1 MTIAVIGL
9 GKLGLPLA
17 LLLAE
22 SGQDVMGVDVNP
34 GHLAKLQRGDVPHAE
49 PGLAEMLAQH
59 GPSIDWRSDP
69 ADAAAAEVAF
79 IVVPTPSLP
88 SGAFDVSLVESVV
101 QSVGRASTTG
111 HRTALVVTSTVNPGD
126 CEGKLAQAL
135 TEAAPAGDV
144 SLVYSPEFIALGDV
158 FAGMRRP
165 DLILIGEAERWAGDR
180 ALTVLRLIRPGHP
193 EGWIE
198 GQKHRGHSPAVHRL
212 SLTDAEIAK
221 LGLNVGLT
229 VKLAYASTV
238 SALVAA
244 HGGNP
249 RQVADAIGAD
259 HRIGRAFLSPGPP
272 PAGPCLPRDGVAFM
286 RSAEAVGVWAPMV
299 TATKN
304 EAMAQRDRI
313 LGRIVSRTAKDASV
327 LLLGMTYKP
336 GTEVADWAIGPWL
349 ADRLQDGYAVTCAE
363 PSAHVQAAVEDAD
376 TVVLCTDDPAWRSLD
391 YTGKVVVD
399 LWGIA
404 LPTDGMAEYVGP
416 S

>member
-1 MTIAVIGL
+1 MIAVVGL

-34 GHLAKLQRGDVPHAE
+34 DLLDSLKRSQPQHHEPHLN
-49 PGLAEMLAQH
+49 EMLAEW

-69 ADAAAAEVAF
+69 ADAAECELVF

-88 SGAFDVSLVESVV
+88 SGAFDVSLVELVV
-101 QSVGRASTTG
+101 RSIGEASTRG

-126 CEGKLAQAL
+126 CVGVL
-135 TEAAPAGDV
+135 TEALRTAAPSGDL

-158 FAGMRRP
+158 FMGMRRP
-165 DLILIGEAERWAGDR
+165 DLILIGETERWAGDR
-180 ALTVLRLIRPGHP
+180 VLTALRLIRPGQP

-198 GQKHRGHSPAVHRL
+198 GQQTRGHSPAVHRL

-221 LGLNVGLT
+221 LGLNVGLC

-272 PAGPCLPRDGVAFM
+272 PAGPCLPRDGVAFIES
-286 RSAEAVGVWAPMV
+286 SAKVGLAAPMV
-299 TATKN
+299 VASQD
-304 EAMAQRDRI
+304 ESSWQRGRI
-313 LGRIVSRTAKDASV
+313 LRRITDRTEPDAEV

-336 GTEVADWAIGPWL
+336 GTEVADGAIGPWL
-349 ADRLQDGYAVTCAE
+349 ANRLQDRYAVTWAD
-363 PSAHVQAAVEDAD
+363 PGPHVQAMVEDAA
-376 TVVLCTDDPAWRSLD
+376 TVVLCTDDPAWRDLD
-391 YTGKVVVD
+391 YSGRTVVD
-399 LWGIA
+399 LWGCPIQ
-404 LPTDGMAEYVGP
+404 TDGVVYVGP

>member
-1 MTIAVIGL
+1 MTVAVVGC
-9 GKLGLPLA
+9 GRLGLPLA

-22 SGQDVMGVDVNP
+22 SGQDVMGVDTNQD
-34 GHLAKLQRGDVPHAE
+34 LLDSLKRGVPQHHE
-49 PGLAEMLAQH
+49 PHLAEMLAEH
-59 GPSIDWRSDP
+59 GPSIDWRSNAP
-69 ADAAAAEVAF
+69 DAAVAELVF

-88 SGAFDVSLVESVV
+88 SGAFDVSLVGSVV
-101 QSVGRASTTG
+101 STIAHAVPRG
-111 HRTALVVTSTVNPGD
+111 HSTALCVVSTVNPGD
-126 CEGKLAQAL
+126 TEGVLTQAL
-135 TEAAPAGDV
+135 TDAAPIGDV
-144 SLVYSPEFIALGDV
+144 DLVYSPEFIALGDV

-165 DLILIGEAERWAGDR
+165 DLILIGETDRWAGDR
-180 ALTVLRLIRPGHP
+180 VLTALRLIRPGQP

-198 GQKHRGHSPAVHRL
+198 GQQPRGHSPQVHRL

-249 RQVADAIGAD
+249 RQVADAIGTD

-272 PAGPCLPRDGVAFM
+272 PAGPCLPRDGLAFTFAAASVGLNAWM
-286 RSAEAVGVWAPMV
+286 VEATRAEAV
-299 TATKN
+299 
-304 EAMAQRDRI
+304 AQRGRI
-313 LGRIVSRTAKDASV
+313 LRRITERTPRDEAV

-336 GTEVADWAIGPWL
+336 GTEVADGAIGLWL
-349 ADRLQDGYAVTCAE
+349 ADRLQDRYGVTWSD
-363 PSAHVQAAVEDAD
+363 PSPFVQELVDETY

-399 LWGIA
+399 LWGVPIH
-404 LPTDGMAEYVGP
+404 TDGVTYVGP

>member
-1 MTIAVIGL
+1 MRVAVVGL
-9 GKLGLPLA
+9 GKLGLCQA
-17 LLLAE
+17 LLLREA
-22 SGQDVMGVDVNP
+22 GLDVMGIDTSP
-34 GHLAKLQRGDVPHAE
+34 DHLGQIKQGEPPHHE
-49 PGLAEMLAQH
+49 PHLAEMLAIH
-59 GPSIDWRSDP
+59 GPTIDWRSEVS
-69 ADAAAAEVAF
+69 DAAECDVVF

-88 SGAFDVSLVESVV
+88 SGAFDISIVESVIREV
-101 QSVGRASTTG
+101 DQAVRRG
-111 HRTALVVTSTVNPGD
+111 HSIVLCVVSTVNPGD
-126 CEGKLAQAL
+126 GAGVLAEAL
-135 TEAAPAGDV
+135 SPPDPETQVA
-144 SLVYSPEFIALGDV
+144 LVESPEFIALGDV

-165 DLILIGEAERWAGDR
+165 DLILIGETDRWAGDR
-180 ALTVLRLIRPGHP
+180 VLTALRLIRPGQP

-198 GQKHRGHSPAVHRL
+198 GQQPRGHSPQVHRL

-272 PAGPCLPRDGVAFM
+272 PAGPCLPRDGLAFTFAAASVGLNAWM
-286 RSAEAVGVWAPMV
+286 VEATRAEAV
-299 TATKN
+299 
-304 EAMAQRDRI
+304 AQRGRI
-313 LGRIVSRTAKDASV
+313 LRRITERTPRDEAV

-336 GTEVADWAIGPWL
+336 GTEVADGAIGLWL
-349 ADRLQDGYAVTCAE
+349 ADRLQDRYGVTWSD
-363 PSAHVQAAVEDAD
+363 PSPFVQELVDETY

-399 LWGIA
+399 LWGVPIH
-404 LPTDGMAEYVGP
+404 TDGVTYVGP